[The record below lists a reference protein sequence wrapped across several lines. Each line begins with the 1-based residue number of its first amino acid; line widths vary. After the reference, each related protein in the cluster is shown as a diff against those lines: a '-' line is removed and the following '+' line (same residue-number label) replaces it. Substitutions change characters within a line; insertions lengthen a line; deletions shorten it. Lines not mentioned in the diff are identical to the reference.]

1 MSNRKIIIT
10 VEAENDIINIE
21 NYIAQDNITAA
32 KDFVIKLKKTFIN
45 LAFYPRLGKNRPE
58 FSGDDK
64 ILFLPVMTNYLIVYT
79 IINNDLNI
87 VRVLSKYQNICAI
100 L

>member
-10 VEAENDIINIE
+10 KEAETDIISIE
-21 NYIAQDNITAA
+21 KYIASDNKNAA

-45 LAFYPRLGKNRPE
+45 LSRYPRLGKKNSTL
-58 FSGDDK
+58 SGDDK
-64 ILFLPVMTNYLIVYT
+64 ILFLPVMRNYLIVYT
-79 IINNDLNI
+79 VIDDNVHI
-87 VRVLSKYQNICAI
+87 VRVLATYRNICAI

>member
-1 MSNRKIIIT
+1 MSNRRIIIT
-10 VEAENDIINIE
+10 EEAENDIINIG
-21 NYIAQDNITAA
+21 NYIAQDNLSVA
-32 KDFVIKLKKTFIN
+32 KDFISKLKKSFVN
-45 LAFYPRLGKNRPE
+45 LSFYPRLGKSRPE

-79 IINNDLNI
+79 IISNDLHI

>member
-10 VEAENDIINIE
+10 KEAENDIISIE
-21 NYIAQDNITAA
+21 NYIAIDNKNAA

-45 LAFYPRLGKNRPE
+45 LSKYPRLGKNHPKL
-58 FSGDDK
+58 SGDDK
-64 ILFLPVMTNYLIVYT
+64 ILFLPVMRNYLIVYT
-79 IINNDLNI
+79 VIDDNIHI
-87 VRVLSKYQNICAI
+87 VRVLTTYRNICAI

>member
-10 VEAENDIINIE
+10 KEAETDIISIE
-21 NYIAQDNITAA
+21 KYIASDNKNAA

-45 LAFYPRLGKNRPE
+45 LSQYPYLGKKHPTL
-58 FSGDDK
+58 SGDDK
-64 ILFLPVMTNYLIVYT
+64 ILFLPVMRNYLIVYT
-79 IINNDLNI
+79 VIDDNVNI
-87 VRVLSKYQNICAI
+87 VRVLATYRNICAI